1 MRDYETLTKA
11 VMILPKGEPIYGE
24 MVTTVA
30 LDDEAGGL
38 FVRVTQE
45 PGTGTQSITIN
56 AEEWP
61 LIRAAIDAAVQTCLE
76 RNQGQ
81 P

>member
-1 MRDYETLTKA
+1 MRDYETLTKS
-11 VMILPKGEPIYGE
+11 VLILPKGEPIYGE

-45 PGTGTQSITIN
+45 PGKGTQSITID

-61 LIRAAIDAAVQTCLE
+61 MLRTQIDQMVQVCLE
-76 RNQGQ
+76 RNKES
-81 P
+81 